1 MSEVFNREERSET
14 PRQNDTNY
22 FLLIMSM
29 GQRTQSSCTLVS
41 FLNISNTRV
50 LIMVGLKVSKCKHIK
65 KGYSSQILAIVL
77 ELLAVFF

>member
-14 PRQNDTNY
+14 PKQNDTNY

-29 GQRTQSSCTLVS
+29 DQRAQSSCTLVS

-50 LIMVGLKVSKCKHIK
+50 LIRVGLKVSKCKQIK
-65 KGYSSQILAIVL
+65 KVYSSQILAIVL